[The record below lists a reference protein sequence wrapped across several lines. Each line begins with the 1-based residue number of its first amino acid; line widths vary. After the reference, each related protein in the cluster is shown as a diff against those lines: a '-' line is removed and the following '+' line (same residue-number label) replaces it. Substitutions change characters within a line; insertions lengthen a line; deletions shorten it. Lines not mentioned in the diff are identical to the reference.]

1 MSVVN
6 WGEVV
11 HTVWVQAGEARARE
25 LPAVIAGYHL
35 SLYPVSADD
44 AFDAARLEAVHK
56 LPYADSFAAALAIR
70 EQATLV
76 TSDPDFERLGKQ
88 VPILWLK

>member
-11 HTVWVQAGEARARE
+11 YTIWTERGETIARQTAISISK
-25 LPAVIAGYHL
+25 LPIETA
-35 SLYPVSADD
+35 PVFAED
-44 AFDAARLEAVHK
+44 AFEAARLKSVHK

-76 TSDPDFERLGKQ
+76 TSDPHFERLGKQ
-88 VPILWLK
+88 IPVLWLR